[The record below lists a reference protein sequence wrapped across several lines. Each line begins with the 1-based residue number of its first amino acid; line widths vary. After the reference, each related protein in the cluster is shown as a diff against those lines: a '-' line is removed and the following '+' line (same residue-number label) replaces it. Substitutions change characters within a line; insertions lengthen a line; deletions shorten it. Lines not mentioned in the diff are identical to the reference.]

1 MKPVDE
7 EWLKSEVVQEEETK
21 PEVDAKKE
29 AKKPD
34 LKSVLQEK
42 AASLMKAWDAGM
54 KSVPQ
59 LLERFNMKDMQE
71 EMVRSFKHLR
81 EASES
86 ESTEELEEATNHVK
100 EMLSQL
106 KELSEG
112 IESSLSQKVLEMT
125 ANEKPTVTLKK
136 KKSKRSRKHQ
146 ESSDAKDPKDVK
158 DVKDAKDAKDPK
170 EPRLVS
176 RSSVDSTSEEELV
189 ESTKPTFYPYSFQ
202 ERPSQFDV
210 DDFVKGSLMDKI
222 QEDSFKGFYNFT
234 MIYMIASVVML
245 IIYNFA
251 QRGWLITFDVLTCA
265 RSWEGVFVAMLLC
278 GAILLHSLQ
287 YYALWKLHV
296 KLHLSYPVTFSI
308 YAVLQVV
315 FAVMYSVLIWRS
327 IIPPLTAVL
336 PMMLMVVMALK
347 GHSFIF
353 TNYGME
359 KQSTESI
366 PNSFGHYCYFLV
378 CPTLLYELDYPRT
391 KTIRFAYV
399 ARTGLYMCVAFSL
412 MYAIMMQFVYPIL
425 SDTSSNLI
433 YRILRCSLSAF
444 IIWLLLFFSVFH
456 CLLNILAEVTMF
468 GDRLLYEDWW
478 NATTLAEFWKKWNG
492 PIHYWC
498 LRHVYVETQVYAK
511 ASKPL
516 ASLAT
521 FFVSG
526 VAHEL
531 VCSVVFRK
539 PSLYFFLGM
548 VVQVPLQL
556 ICKHFENSRIGNMIV
571 WVSLFLGQPLLELS
585 YCQDWFA
592 RYPSLF
598 C

>member
-1 MKPVDE
+1 M
-7 EWLKSEVVQEEETK
+7 
-21 PEVDAKKE
+21 
-29 AKKPD
+29 
-34 LKSVLQEK
+34 
-42 AASLMKAWDAGM
+42 
-54 KSVPQ
+54 
-59 LLERFNMKDMQE
+59 
-71 EMVRSFKHLR
+71 
-81 EASES
+81 
-86 ESTEELEEATNHVK
+86 
-100 EMLSQL
+100 
-106 KELSEG
+106 
-112 IESSLSQKVLEMT
+112 
-125 ANEKPTVTLKK
+125 
-136 KKSKRSRKHQ
+136 
-146 ESSDAKDPKDVK
+146 
-158 DVKDAKDAKDPK
+158 
-170 EPRLVS
+170 
-176 RSSVDSTSEEELV
+176 
-189 ESTKPTFYPYSFQ
+189 
-202 ERPSQFDV
+202 
-210 DDFVKGSLMDKI
+210 
-222 QEDSFKGFYNFT
+222 
-234 MIYMIASVVML
+234 
-245 IIYNFA
+245 
-251 QRGWLITFDVLTCA
+251 LTCA

-327 IIPPLTAVL
+327 IIPLAPRRPLTRRPLTAVL

-366 PNSFGHYCYFLV
+366 PNSFGHYCYFLCPSRARVICRV

-478 NATTLAEFWKKWNG
+478 NATTLTEFWKKWNG

-516 ASLAT
+516 ASWVPARLLTHSLAT

-571 WVSLFLGQPLLELS
+571 WVSLFLGQPLLEVRG
-585 YCQDWFA
+585 WVVG
-592 RYPSLF
+592 
-598 C
+598 